1 MNRDRARA
9 ILILAV
15 VRDQQDTCTRDD
27 QYLRNI
33 LEYGHSATAGYTDA
47 QLLQY
52 CYDLGLQEHDDEVN
66 EACETLER
74 P

>member
-1 MNRDRARA
+1 MNREQARA
-9 ILILAV
+9 MLILAV
-15 VRDQQDTCTRDD
+15 VRDMQDTCSMDD

-33 LEYGHSATAGYTDA
+33 LEYGHSAVAGYTDK
-47 QLLQY
+47 QLVQHCHY
-52 CYDLGLQEHDDEVN
+52 LGLQEHDAEVN